1 MKKILTNKYTFQIKK
16 DRKLNMPLDIE
27 TPFTPKGDQ
36 PKAIE
41 QLVEGIEKGF
51 KLQTLLGTTGSGK
64 TDSIAW
70 VIDRLKLP
78 TLIIAPN
85 KTLVAQ
91 LYGEFKVLF
100 PSARVEYFVSFY
112 DYYQPEVYLPSKDLL
127 IEKDFDINEEIER
140 LRHSATE
147 ALATRDDVIVVAS
160 VSCIYG
166 IGDPTI
172 YRAKRLELIVGQK
185 FDREELMTQLIN
197 NRYERNDINLTRGKF
212 RVRGDTIDI
221 FPQYGDY
228 IYRVE
233 FFGDEIERLTSRDP
247 VTYNQVREFQ
257 ELTFYPGTH
266 YLTRDNLFDQALA
279 DIEQELEE
287 RLAELKSQGK
297 LVEYQRLK
305 QRTKYDLELL
315 RETKYCPGIENYSRH
330 LDRRKKGEPPYT
342 LMDHMPDDFL
352 LVIDESHLTIPQIKG
367 MFGGDYSR
375 KKNLVDYGFRL
386 PSAFDN
392 RPLKF
397 DEFKKYM
404 KKVIFTSATPGPYEI
419 EHSEQIVEQIIRPT
433 GLVDPKIEV
442 RKTEGQIDDLLG
454 EIKKQVRKGDR
465 VLVTTLTKDNAE
477 MLSDYLI
484 DNGINSVY
492 LHHEVDTLDR
502 INILRDLRIGKYD
515 VIVGINLL
523 REGLDL
529 PEVGLVAILD
539 ADKEGFL
546 RSKSSLIQLMG
557 RASRNVSGSVIL
569 YADKITDSMKEAIFE
584 NNRRRRIQIEYN
596 RKHGINPQT
605 IKKEVK
611 SIVETLMQVSQ
622 KEEEEE
628 ITIDRSEL
636 TVEEIMAIINE
647 LKEKMAE
654 AAANLEFEKAAIYRD
669 KIREIEKQVDT
680 I

>member
-1 MKKILTNKYTFQIKK
+1 
-16 DRKLNMPLDIE
+16 
-27 TPFTPKGDQ
+27 
-36 PKAIE
+36 
-41 QLVEGIEKGF
+41 
-51 KLQTLLGTTGSGK
+51 
-64 TDSIAW
+64 
-70 VIDRLKLP
+70 
-78 TLIIAPN
+78 
-85 KTLVAQ
+85 
-91 LYGEFKVLF
+91 
-100 PSARVEYFVSFY
+100 
-112 DYYQPEVYLPSKDLL
+112 
-127 IEKDFDINEEIER
+127 
-140 LRHSATE
+140 
-147 ALATRDDVIVVAS
+147 
-160 VSCIYG
+160 
-166 IGDPTI
+166 
-172 YRAKRLELIVGQK
+172 
-185 FDREELMTQLIN
+185 
-197 NRYERNDINLTRGKF
+197 
-212 RVRGDTIDI
+212 
-221 FPQYGDY
+221 
-228 IYRVE
+228 
-233 FFGDEIERLTSRDP
+233 
-247 VTYNQVREFQ
+247 
-257 ELTFYPGTH
+257 
-266 YLTRDNLFDQALA
+266 
-279 DIEQELEE
+279 
-287 RLAELKSQGK
+287 
-297 LVEYQRLK
+297 
-305 QRTKYDLELL
+305 KYDLELL

-546 RSKSSLIQLMG
+546 RSKNSLIQLMG

-622 KEEEEE
+622 KEEKEE
-628 ITIDRSEL
+628 ITIDKSEL
-636 TVEEIMAIINE
+636 TVEEIMAVINE